1 MKKKQKKQKFQLNLD
16 SFLGIKAKIKQ
27 FFYINWLKASNN
39 EIPIAEW
46 LEEKPKNITWSQIIK
61 WKNVGD
67 IMVCCTD
74 NKEFYEEDIKN
85 INIETQLRI
94 INRKSWDEKK
104 SLLNFLKSHFQKC
117 LRRQKNIE
125 ALRSSYEMMMIN
137 INELLR
143 RVCIIIFEDIRLKNY
158 FPTMVWLMAAVS
170 KGYIL
175 QSYHI
180 NLELKLIND
189 LCLEN
194 GYTELSELNKYNNHY
209 KKIDVRNLLLEIE
222 SNDIL
227 TNEQKSIIYS
237 IGLRIGFGGREGEMQ
252 MIFDYSIIWYNNF
265 KLYLIDKKEEN
276 KPGEI
281 DLDKSKFVSI
291 EFCQNNRFQKID
303 DFVYQGVDMNSYFKI
318 VPEIYE
324 EIDHH
329 YTKEEIESTI
339 WNFSS
344 GWNAR
349 KPHIYEQK
357 EKFCW
362 DEIKDI
368 VKRKQLFFL
377 KYILSKIYS

>member
-1 MKKKQKKQKFQLNLD
+1 MKKKPKFQLNLD

-67 IMVCCTD
+67 IIVCCTD
-74 NKEFYEEDIKN
+74 NKEFYEEDLKN
-85 INIETQLRI
+85 INLETQLRI
-94 INRKSWDEKK
+94 INRKGWEEKK
-104 SLLNFLKSHFQKC
+104 SLINFLKSHLQKC

-137 INELLR
+137 IFELLR

-158 FPTMVWLMAAVS
+158 YPTMVWLMAAFS

-180 NLELKLIND
+180 NLELKFIND
-189 LCLEN
+189 LCFED

-209 KKIDVRNLLLEIE
+209 KKVDVRNLLLEIE

-237 IGLRIGFGGREGEMQ
+237 IGLRIGFGGREGDLQ
-252 MIFDYSIIWYNNF
+252 MLFDYSLIWYNKF

-276 KPGEI
+276 KVGEF
-281 DLDKSKFVSI
+281 DLNKSNFVSI

-318 VPEIYE
+318 IPEIYE
-324 EIDHH
+324 EIHFH
-329 YTKEEIESTI
+329 YTKEEIESTL

-349 KPHIYEQK
+349 KPHIFK
-357 EKFCW
+357 EKEKLIW
-362 DEIKDI
+362 EDIKNI

-377 KYILSKIYS
+377 KYILSKLYS